1 MGPALPSS
9 TDTEHYVLRLYVT
22 GSTKRSTLAI
32 ETMRDICDTYLKNR
46 HDLQVVDLYQNPE
59 AAAREQII
67 AVPTLIRQQPGPVR
81 RVIGD
86 LSDRTRVL
94 ATLGVRAINE

>member
-1 MGPALPSS
+1 MGSALPSS
-9 TDTEHYVLRLYVT
+9 ADTDHYMLRLYVT

-46 HDLQVVDLYQNPE
+46 NDFQVVDLYQNPE

-67 AVPTLIRQQPGPVR
+67 AVPTLIRHFPGPLR

-86 LSDRTRVL
+86 LSDRKRVL
-94 ATLGVRAINE
+94 ATLGVRVDNE